1 MPTDYTIIA
10 HQGNTVFLLYVGKLE
25 DKHVLSPDDMGCV
38 LDLDAKRLVA
48 PLPLGSLLEL
58 LS

>member
-10 HQGNTVFLLYVGKLE
+10 HPGNTVFLLYVGKLE

-38 LDLDAKRLVA
+38 LDLDAMRL
-48 PLPLGSLLEL
+48 S
-58 LS
+58 